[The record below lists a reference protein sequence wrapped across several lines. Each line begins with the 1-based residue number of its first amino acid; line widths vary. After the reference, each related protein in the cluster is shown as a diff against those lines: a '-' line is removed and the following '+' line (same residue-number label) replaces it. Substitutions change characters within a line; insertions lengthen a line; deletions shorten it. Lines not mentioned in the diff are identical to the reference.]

1 MHLYVAI
8 RFFDIICIICIY
20 MLYMLLYDTIYLIM
34 RYYILLFYVNG
45 MLCYFS
51 SLLCGIIF
59 FCITLKLDEHGTVIG
74 TDMANILSVVIKPIG
89 VLSALWMC

>member
-1 MHLYVAI
+1 MLLFD
-8 RFFDIICIICIY
+8 FFDIICIICIY

-51 SLLCGIIF
+51 SLLCGITF